1 MHWTFCF
8 RRVSYNLTQP
18 FLSNWCLYQTTKI
31 ISYWV
36 TSHLM
41 RFKHFIWP
49 VSSHIPGGVVFVSKS
64 FIFLTFQQNY
74 CYKVYR
80 IEWTTERKRTPIVKM
95 LIFEWSTFLFLNLT
109 RKKNQRLF
117 TLIIQV
123 YIWSTGVLTWVRIS
137 VFPAST
143 DCPITQSGVDWSEK
157 WTDQN
162 KFRSSYLWR
171 HVLTAGPGL
180 TESIVRHNYHRAK
193 PSRPFALH
201 CAPFYFILYA
211 HFLLKP
217 LFYGECKHYT

>member
-1 MHWTFCF
+1 MNHWKKTNPNCEDANF
-8 RRVSYNLTQP
+8 RMIY
-18 FLSNWCLYQTTKI
+18 F
-31 ISYWV
+31 
-36 TSHLM
+36 
-41 RFKHFIWP
+41 FIP
-49 VSSHIPGGVVFVSKS
+49 KFD
-64 FIFLTFQQNY
+64 T
-74 CYKVYR
+74 
-80 IEWTTERKRTPIVKM
+80 
-95 LIFEWSTFLFLNLT
+95 
-109 RKKNQRLF
+109 KKNQRFF

-193 PSRPFALH
+193 SLRPFALH